1 MAKVGDKIKIL
12 YMQGE
17 PQYAGKEGVIEHI
30 DALGQLH
37 GTWGGCAVIP
47 ETDSYTVI
55 NESDDDGDDDLAW
68 WQK

>member
-1 MAKVGDKIKIL
+1 MVKVGDKIKIL
-12 YMQGE
+12 SMEGE
-17 PQYAGKEGVIEHI
+17 PQYEGKEGIVEHI

-55 NESDDDGDDDLAW
+55 YEDDGDDGDLEW